1 MNIKKILCPLEMD
14 EFSKNLFSTV
24 SFMAKSF
31 DARLYLLHVVEK
43 VDISMAKILGYE
55 DNVKDFVEEEGK
67 KKEAFM
73 MEKVK
78 ELEKDG
84 LKVEARIRYGKPYKE
99 ILEAAEELNCDLIV
113 MGTQKE
119 EGLETYF
126 IGSNT
131 WGVIE
136 RKKFPVLTV
145 REPFNK
151 PPENILVPL
160 DLSELSFEAID
171 YAKGFSKKFNSNLF
185 FLHILVIL
193 ESMAKWEA
201 VNRIEHEVKKKIGK
215 EVEDGSSIIVS
226 KSPDAANG
234 ILKTAEDISADLII
248 MTTHGRGGVEK
259 ALFGSVTEKIIRN
272 SDIPVISLPPISAK
286 PEEK

>member
-1 MNIKKILCPLEMD
+1 MKIERILCPLEMD
-14 EFSKNLFSTV
+14 DISNALLSTA
-24 SFMAKSF
+24 SFMAKRFNAS
-31 DARLYLLHVVEK
+31 LYLLHIVEK
-43 VDISMAKILGYE
+43 VDVSMAKILGYE
-55 DNVKDFVEEEGK
+55 DKIKDFMEEEGR
-67 KKEAFM
+67 KKESYM
-73 MEKVK
+73 MEKVR

-99 ILEAAEELNCDLIV
+99 ILEASEELNCDLIV

-119 EGLETYF
+119 EGIETYF

-131 WGVIE
+131 WRVIE
-136 RKKFPVLTV
+136 RKRFPVLTV
-145 REPFNK
+145 RKPFDK

-160 DLSELSFEAID
+160 DLSEFSFRAID
-171 YAKGFSKKFNSNLF
+171 YTREFGGRFNSKLF
-185 FLHILVIL
+185 FLHVLVIL

-201 VNRIEHEVKKKIGK
+201 VDRIEDEVRKKIGK

-226 KSPDAANG
+226 KSPDAASG

-259 ALFGSVTEKIIRN
+259 ALFGSVTEKVIRN
-272 SDIPVISLPPISAK
+272 SEVPVISLPPIPGGST
-286 PEEK
+286 EK